1 MSARLLLTLSENV
14 DKVGHGVVVAAVQG
28 IEGVNEEVD
37 QRASGGNRPVH
48 LPGLANGQ
56 LSLLGL
62 LHLLCNVH
70 CRALGLLQVLNQ
82 SNVLQNVTLHAA
94 TSSATR
100 EDLLLRACQLNNDA
114 L

>member
-1 MSARLLLTLSENV
+1 MSGPNQHTIRSATLVLTLSEDV

-28 IEGVNEEVD
+28 IEGVNKEVD
-37 QRASGGNRPVH
+37 QRASGGNSAVH

-70 CRALGLLQVLNQ
+70 RRALGLLQVLNQ
-82 SNVLQNVTLHAA
+82 SNVLQNVTLRPA
-94 TSSATR
+94 TSSGQS
-100 EDLLLRACQLNNDA
+100 LW
-114 L
+114 